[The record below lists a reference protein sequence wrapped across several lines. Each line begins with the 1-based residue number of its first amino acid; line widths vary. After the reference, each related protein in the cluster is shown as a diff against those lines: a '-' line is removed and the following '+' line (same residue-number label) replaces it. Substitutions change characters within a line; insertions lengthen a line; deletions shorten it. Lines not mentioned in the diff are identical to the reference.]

1 MKKPFTGV
9 FVLVFSLC
17 LGLFW
22 ALPSSAATYTVNS
35 TGDSNDGTCIDPFVD
50 AASDCTL
57 REAIIDA
64 NASAGFDTITFDIS
78 ISNFVDDGDGQ
89 FVIKTSSALPNIT
102 DAVTISGA
110 GLWDS
115 TGTISQRPGVRITGN
130 DAGAGVVGLQ
140 VNAGNVFIQGLTI
153 SGFSG
158 SQIVLNS
165 DANEVGTNCD
175 GVSDAVEHVN
185 VINGASAGIYINSGA
200 DANSIAGAFIGLNE
214 TGTSDAGNNTN
225 GIYIEGDNNRVGH
238 SLDTCDEDV
247 KRTIVSGNG
256 SDGIKIRGDNNK
268 IQGNYIGLDS
278 SGAVAIP
285 NDDSGIDIQDNSIQN
300 IIGTDG
306 NGVNDTVEGNVI
318 SGNEASGISITET
331 SGQDA
336 VGGPDENRIS
346 GNSIGLNA
354 TETSVIA
361 NGVHGILI
369 AADDVIIGW
378 CDLTVSVTLCSNGG
392 DQATQANTIFTG
404 STASDGIH
412 MGVRAD
418 GGFVYGNYIGVTSS
432 STDPGNVGGQGIG
445 IEKRNGAHLIGG
457 TATEKGNIISHF
469 NNGIRVYITTADS
482 QSPAENITISGNTLS
497 DNETGVR
504 CDETLEFS
512 SGTYTYE
519 NTLSNNI
526 ISNNT
531 ENGIRLAGCSWD
543 IQSNTITSNGGWGIY
558 VLGRERPDDP
568 APDELSPGDVAG
580 SNYDNPYEAPSP
592 NDAANDLVSRP
603 QIQNNTIS
611 GNTDG
616 GMYFLEATATNAST
630 LLGDNTFA
638 SNNGQNHIEQAWY
651 GAIEILDDNGSAVT
665 TGTETV
671 VLTPAAGSCSGCV
684 GSTEDTDSFSGNTI
698 WGKAG
703 LDYNDAATW
712 FTVSDYAIS
721 STGTKTSYNP
731 YTVTVNG
738 DLANHGGIE
747 YTFDGADND
756 TASQGGAANGITT
769 NGVYRY
775 QIAEVETSSRPDQ
788 PTNVSPADGA
798 TGISLTPTIT
808 ASAFSDSTHTHERS
822 SWRIYSSSATCSEG
836 GAGTIYDLSTT
847 SDLTQ
852 TVIPSGELLSAT
864 TYYWSAAYTN
874 DFGNISAP
882 STCTSFTTIQTE
894 PTFVGTIDDQI
905 WNEDE
910 TLSDAL
916 DLDDYFSDQE
926 GEVLTYSVDNSEP
939 DSSTVSINANNVV
952 SFSSDA
958 DWNGEATMS
967 FTACDTDAECTTS
980 NTFTATV
987 TSVNDTPTAPDSG
1000 FSPTD
1005 SDVTSDTTPRITW
1018 DAATDPDHAASELQY
1033 AIRLGTHSDPTTQF
1047 SYSAT
1052 TSAGHTSHTVTEAL
1066 TDDTTY
1072 YYVIRTIDPL
1082 GAKSDWS
1089 EVQTFAVNS
1098 EVAPEITLTK
1108 EVDRVDEASV
1118 VMRRIEKVLAN
1129 IFLLPIPLPVYG
1141 NGGTQTLFTL
1151 VQIML
1156 HTVLWLSVLGIGLL
1170 LVGLLAMGRSWRDV
1184 GHLLVGKPSRT
1195 FERIHQA
1202 KVGAVH
1208 AVSFHKFKNRL
1219 VALRSVLTI
1228 SVLVFFSM
1236 VTANA
1241 TEAPIILQSTIRTLA
1256 QTVTVEPDNTIAV
1269 TLSYENTGD
1278 GSATSPIFT
1287 DTIPSD
1293 TNFVAGTLEI
1303 NGETQN
1309 DSAVDGSTITV
1320 SSDTITAESDTT
1332 NNSGTISY
1340 QLLIDNPY
1348 TSATLLLQ
1356 AASLSANELE
1366 EDVESNTL
1374 TLSVSS
1380 ASVSGEVAT
1389 TAGNG
1394 ISGVVVRIYKNGTLV
1409 SSVTTNSNGQYTIT
1423 GLGDGTYT
1431 VEVIAPTGY
1440 LTPDTQT
1447 LTVDA
1452 GNAYTDVDFTLTR
1465 RSSGDQST
1473 DDTDTNDGSQ
1483 DSDEDT
1489 TDTNDPSDNNTDT
1502 TNDDTSDTLEDILID
1517 LGVPDEL
1524 LDDFTDLDL
1533 PSEDEAQ
1540 LIQELTEQLNII
1552 SVNDQTNS
1560 SLNLDSS
1567 NTVISSLLDDIGD
1580 LLFPAS
1586 NTITLEGVGPPNAKI
1601 TVSICYVISETST
1614 DSEGKWVMVIPES
1627 VLQPGENVFYA
1638 TAEKDGVVSEQVEVA
1653 RVVVDQP
1660 SLISRT
1666 ALLAYISVLLII
1678 IALNLT
1684 GYIVLVRR
1692 QRRLGIKP
1700 HTQFWAWVTLLCVIL
1715 SLLALFGS
1723 FAAQQWRTY
1732 DVSAATR
1739 QLQEGIT
1746 MESLNDTELPPGQN
1760 ADFTDASTV
1769 HFSGEAPADTNLA
1782 ITLCDNQPFRT
1793 TTATKDGTWDMFV
1806 PVDLLPTARFT
1817 ISAQGVAGDWLGDP
1831 HRLVD
1836 LDIISRN
1843 LLLQVNI
1850 LLTIAY
1856 VLLFISAATL
1866 WWHSQVNTVPRS
1878 KSRYEQGS
1886 NKLNNTT
1893 DEEI

>member
-1 MKKPFTGV
+1 MKKPFTVV
-9 FVLVFSLC
+9 FVIVFSLSI
-17 LGLFW
+17 GLFW

-35 TGDSNDGTCIDPFVD
+35 TGDSNDGTCINPFVD

-57 REAIIDA
+57 REAITDA
-64 NASAGFDTITFDIS
+64 NANVGNDTITFDIS
-78 ISNFVDDGDGQ
+78 ILNFVDDGDGQ
-89 FVIKTSSALPNIT
+89 FVIKTTSALPNIT
-102 DAVTISGA
+102 DAATISGS
-110 GLWDS
+110 GLWDN

-130 DAGAGVVGLQ
+130 DAGAGVVGFQ
-140 VNAGNVFIQGLTI
+140 VNAGNVFIRGLTI

-165 DANEVGTNCD
+165 DANEIGTNCD
-175 GVSDAVEHVN
+175 GASDAVEHVN
-185 VINGASAGIYINSGA
+185 VMNGASTGVYINSGA
-200 DANSIAGAFIGLNE
+200 DANSIAGVFIGLNE
-214 TGTSDAGNNTN
+214 AGTTDAGNNTN

-238 SLDTCDEDV
+238 SLDTCSEDL
-247 KRTIVSGNG
+247 KRTVVSGNG

-268 IQGNYIGLDS
+268 IQGDYIGLDS
-278 SGAVAIP
+278 SGTVAVP
-285 NDDSGIDIQDNSIQN
+285 NDDSGVDIQDNSIDN

-306 NGVNDTVEGNVI
+306 NGVNDAVEGNVI
-318 SGNEASGISITET
+318 SGNEASGISIAET

-336 VGGPDENRIS
+336 AGGPDENRIS
-346 GNSIGLNA
+346 GNTIGLNA
-354 TETSVIA
+354 TQTTLVA
-361 NGVHGILI
+361 NGEHGILI

-378 CDLTVSVTLCSNGG
+378 CDLTVSATLCSNAGN
-392 DQATQANTIFTG
+392 QATQANTIFTN
-404 STASDGIH
+404 STASDAIH

-418 GGFVYGNYIGVTSS
+418 GGAVFGNYLGVTST
-432 STDPGNVGGQGIG
+432 STDPGNVGGQGVA
-445 IEKRNGAHLIGG
+445 IEKRNGANLVGG
-457 TATEKGNIISHF
+457 TTTEKGNIVSHF
-469 NNGIRVYITTADS
+469 NNGVRVYITTTDS

-526 ISNNT
+526 ISDNT
-531 ENGIRLAGCSWD
+531 EDGVRLVGCSWD
-543 IQSNTITSNGGWGIY
+543 IQSNEITNNGGWGIY
-558 VLGRERPDDP
+558 VLGTERPDDP
-568 APDELSPGDVAG
+568 APDELSSGDVAG
-580 SNYDNPYEAPSP
+580 SNYDNPYDAPSP

-603 QIQNNTIS
+603 RIQSNTVS

-616 GMYFLEATATNAST
+616 GIYFLEATATNAST

-651 GAIEILDDNGSAVT
+651 GAIEILDSSNNAVT
-665 TGTETV
+665 SGTETV
-671 VLTPAAGSCSGCV
+671 LLTPAAGSCTGCV
-684 GSTEDTDSFSGNTI
+684 GSTEDTDAISGNTI

-731 YTVTVNG
+731 YTITVNG
-738 DLANHGGIE
+738 ELANHGGIE
-747 YTFDGADND
+747 YSFDGADND
-756 TASQGGAANGITT
+756 TPSQGGADNGVTT

-788 PTNVSPADGA
+788 PTNISPINGA
-798 TGISLTPTIT
+798 TGVSLTPTLT
-808 ASAFSDSTHTHERS
+808 ASAFSDSTHSHERS
-822 SWRIYSSSATCSEG
+822 SWRIYSSSSLCSAS
-836 GAGTIYDLSTT
+836 GAGDILDSSSSTQLT
-847 SDLTQ
+847 SFS
-852 TVIPSGELLSAT
+852 VPSGELSSAT
-864 TYYWSAAYTN
+864 TYYWLVSYSN

-882 STCTSFTTIQTE
+882 SACTSFTTIQTE
-894 PTFVGTIDDQI
+894 PSFVGIIDDQV

-910 TLSDAL
+910 TLSDVF

-926 GEVLTYSVDNSEP
+926 GETLTYSVDNSEP
-939 DSSTVSINANNVV
+939 DSITVSINANNVV
-952 SFSSDA
+952 SFSSDE
-958 DWNGEATMS
+958 DWNGEGTMS

-980 NTFTATV
+980 NTFTTTV

-1000 FSPTD
+1000 FSPAD
-1005 SDVTSDTTPRITW
+1005 SDVTSDTTPRISW
-1018 DAATDPDHAASELQY
+1018 DEATDPDHAASQLHY
-1033 AIRLGTHSDPTTQF
+1033 LIRLGTNPDPTNEY

-1052 TSAGHTSHTVTEAL
+1052 TGANHTTHTVTETL

-1108 EVDRVDEASV
+1108 EIDRVDEASA

-1129 IFLLPIPLPVYG
+1129 VFLLPIPLPVYG
-1141 NGGTQTLFTL
+1141 NGDTQTLFTL

-1184 GHLLVGKPSRT
+1184 GHLLIGKPSRT

-1202 KVGAVH
+1202 KVDAVQ

-1241 TEAPIILQSTIRTLA
+1241 TEAPIILQSTIRALA
-1256 QTVTVEPDNTIAV
+1256 QTVTVEPDNTIVV
-1269 TLSYENTGD
+1269 TVTYENTGD

-1287 DTIPSD
+1287 DTMPSG

-1309 DSAVDGSTITV
+1309 DSAVAGSTITV
-1320 SSDTITAESDTT
+1320 LSDTITAESDTT

-1340 QLLIDNPY
+1340 QLHIDNPY

-1380 ASVSGEVAT
+1380 ASVSGEVTT

-1394 ISGVVVRIYKNGTLV
+1394 ISDVVVRIYQSGTLV
-1409 SSVTTNSNGQYTIT
+1409 SSSTTNSNGQYTIT
-1423 GLGDGTYT
+1423 GLGDGIYT
-1431 VEVIAPTGY
+1431 VEVVAPTGY

-1447 LTVDA
+1447 LTISS
-1452 GNAYTDVDFTLTR
+1452 GNTYSDVDFTLSR
-1465 RSSGDQST
+1465 RSSSDQAT
-1473 DDTDTNDGSQ
+1473 DETDTNDGSQ

-1489 TDTNDPSDNNTDT
+1489 TDTNDPNDNNTDT
-1502 TNDDTSDTLEDILID
+1502 TSDTLEDILRD

-1524 LDDFTDLDL
+1524 LDDFAGIDL

-1552 SVNDQTNS
+1552 SINDQTDS
-1560 SLNLDSS
+1560 SLNIDSG
-1567 NTVISSLLDDIGD
+1567 NTVINSLLDDIGD
-1580 LLFPAS
+1580 LLFPTS

-1684 GYIVLVRR
+1684 GYIILVRR
-1692 QRRLGIKP
+1692 QRRMGIIP

-1715 SLLALFGS
+1715 SVLALFGS

-1746 MESLNDTELPPGQN
+1746 MESLNDTQLPPGQN

-1836 LDIISRN
+1836 LDIVSQN

-1878 KSRYEQGS
+1878 KSHSKLGS
-1886 NKLNNTT
+1886 KKLNSTT